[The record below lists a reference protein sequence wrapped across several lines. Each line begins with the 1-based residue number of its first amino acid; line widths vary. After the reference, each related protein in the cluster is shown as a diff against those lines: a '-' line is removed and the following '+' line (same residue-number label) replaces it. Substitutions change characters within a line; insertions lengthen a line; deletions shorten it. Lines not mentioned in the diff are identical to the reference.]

1 MMWQNY
7 YCSPDRR
14 MVYDNA
20 MLEDLDSLSA
30 RIGQLV
36 QFSKQLHS
44 ERAALQLRI
53 NSLELDR
60 NALRDELKRREAEFS
75 ALAANN
81 ADHQA
86 RVDIL
91 RGEADSIRASLQ
103 GEVDRCKAEH
113 EVLRQ
118 QLAASQAD
126 SSRLKAVTHQAQEQI
141 NTILMRLP
149 GAPQE

>member
-1 MMWQNY
+1 MMWRY
-7 YCSPDRR
+7 SYCSHERG

-44 ERAALQLRI
+44 ERVALQARI
-53 NSLELDR
+53 STLEQER
-60 NALRDELKRREAEFS
+60 NALRDELKRREAEFTELS
-75 ALAANN
+75 ANN

-91 RGEADSIRASLQ
+91 RAEADSTRVSLQ

-113 EVLRQ
+113 ETLRR

-126 SSRLKAVTHQAQEQI
+126 SSRLKAVTSQAQTQI
-141 NTILMRLP
+141 NSILMRLP